1 MAIIILIALI
11 AVLVLWGVGAF
22 NKLVGLRNR
31 VDNGWSQIEV
41 QLQRRF
47 DLIPNLV
54 ETVKAYASHETDVFT
69 KVTEARAAAGKAVA
83 SHSVADAASAENA
96 YQAARVAINAVSENY
111 PELRSNENF
120 QQLQEELTSTENKV
134 AFARQNYNDTVT
146 AYNTALETVPT
157 NIVARFGTFDHRD
170 VFKVDDEAVRKAP
183 KVSF

>member
-11 AVLVLWGVGAF
+11 AVLALWGVGAF

-111 PELRSNENF
+111 PELKSNENF

-157 NIVARFGTFDHRD
+157 NIVARFGAFDHRD